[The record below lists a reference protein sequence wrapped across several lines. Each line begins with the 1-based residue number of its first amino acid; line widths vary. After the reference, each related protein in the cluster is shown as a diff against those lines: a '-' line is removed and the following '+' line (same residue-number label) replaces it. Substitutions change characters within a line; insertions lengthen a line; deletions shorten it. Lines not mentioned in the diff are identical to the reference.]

1 MKGTL
6 VIARGYEDK
15 AFVLRVWDRGK
26 GLIYLS
32 SDSQFQQLSTGRSGL
47 IPIGFPA
54 EDVFAYDPGAIEK
67 MASGSPDWSSLRRFD
82 ALSRQDQ
89 DTICVK

>member
-1 MKGTL
+1 MRGTI
-6 VIARGYEDK
+6 VIARGYADK
-15 AFVLRVWDRGK
+15 AFVMRVWDWGK

-32 SDSQFQQLSTGRSGL
+32 SDSQFQQLSTGQSGL
-47 IPIGFPA
+47 IPVGFPS
-54 EDVFAYDPGAIEK
+54 EDVFAYDAKAIEG
-67 MASGSPDWSSLRRFD
+67 MASGSLDWSSLRRFD